1 MDREKPIV
9 EMPSVEKLL
18 EPISLESATGE
29 DARYEFSYE
38 LMEAETKK
46 FGSLFGEVVDWSVV
60 EQHAQIVV
68 LQHSKD
74 LKAAC
79 YLIRAWFES
88 AGLQGLNRGLHLLA
102 QLLESFGA
110 DLYPK
115 RRRGRDGAVEWLVR
129 QMELALPNYQLKN
142 GEIELIQPLAA
153 LSQDITFKLSEC
165 FPDTEV
171 SLFTLRDELHRL
183 SNSVDVTALAQ
194 KEADSRRTQPPAQNA
209 PVSNTDNHV
218 GVEESPVPEPEL
230 AAEVVPEPV
239 PEVKP
244 VVSPSAP
251 VVEAV
256 PSVNAGVK
264 QNKPKPV
271 ELPTDFT
278 KPQLARRTLE
288 KVAEYLLSADPGHP
302 LVYAIYRYITWNDVT
317 ELPPADKDG
326 LTQLMLP
333 ISGDVCA
340 EYEAAAGI
348 DREGQKALSVK
359 LERSLSNAPFWLTGQ
374 RLQYDILT
382 ALDEEEAAKSVQTE
396 TIRFV
401 TSLPGIEHL
410 KFSDGQP
417 FADEMTQTW
426 LSQPFLTSP
435 AGLQGGGVGM
445 DDVGFDVEHLDP
457 DNIGSVMFS
466 VADKLRTA
474 GSGREK
480 FLIHL
485 RLAQLL
491 QDAELYELCW
501 PHLEI
506 IWPAREALDLA
517 SWEPQ
522 LCMQLDQLVLS
533 SIKKSFKQDDLA
545 PDKYQKWLRVI
556 GQ

>member
-1 MDREKPIV
+1 MDREKQIV
-9 EMPSVEKLL
+9 EMPGVEKFL

-60 EQHAQIVV
+60 EQHAEIVV

-88 AGLQGLNRGLHLLA
+88 AGLRGLNRGLHLLA
-102 QLLESFGA
+102 QLLDTFGA

-115 RRRGRDGAVEWLVR
+115 RRRGRDGAVEWLAR
-129 QMELALPNYQLKN
+129 QMELALPNYQLQN
-142 GEIELIQPLAA
+142 GEIELIQPSAA
-153 LSQDITFKLSEC
+153 LSQAITFKLSEC

-171 SLFTLRDELHRL
+171 SLFALRDGLYRL
-183 SNSVDVTALAQ
+183 ANSVDVTAQA
-194 KEADSRRTQPPAQNA
+194 PAQDV
-209 PVSNTDNHV
+209 PVSNTDNYV
-218 GVEESPVPEPEL
+218 GVEKSPAPAPAAAPVSVVTPEI
-230 AAEVVPEPV
+230 V
-239 PEVKP
+239 PEVTP
-244 VVSPSAP
+244 VTPAAPAP
-251 VVEAV
+251 VVETA
-256 PSVNAGVK
+256 PPARAGVTP
-264 QNKPKPV
+264 NKSKPV

-288 KVAEYLLSADPGHP
+288 KVAEYLLSADPGHH
-302 LVYAIYRYITWNDVT
+302 LAYAIYRHITWNDVT
-317 ELPPADKDG
+317 ELPPADKEG
-326 LTQLMLP
+326 MTPLMLP
-333 ISGDVCA
+333 VSGDVCA
-340 EYEAAAGI
+340 DYEAAAGI
-348 DREGQKALSVK
+348 DKEGLKVLSAK

-374 RLQYDILT
+374 RLQYDILN
-382 ALDEEEAAKSVQTE
+382 ALHAEEAAKSVQAE
-396 TIRFV
+396 SILFV
-401 TSLPGIEHL
+401 TRLPGIEHL

-417 FADEMTQTW
+417 FADAATQTW
-426 LSQPFLTSP
+426 LSQSFLLSP
-435 AGLQGGGVGM
+435 TGLQDRGVGM
-445 DDVGFDVEHLDP
+445 DDVGFDVERLDP

-545 PDKYQKWLRVI
+545 PDKYQKWLTVI